1 MCGGSCGSAASAAVA
16 VAVAVAVAT
25 VVVIIVARAMV
36 PTKLMV
42 QAVVAM
48 VAVFEDDGRR

>member
-1 MCGGSCGSAASAAVA
+1 MCGGSCGSAASAAM
-16 VAVAVAVAT
+16 AVAVAVAT

>member
-1 MCGGSCGSAASAAVA
+1 MCGGSCGSAASAAM
-16 VAVAVAVAT
+16 AVAVAT

-48 VAVFEDDGRR
+48 VAVFGDDGRR